1 MTGLRSRTSRRSTCS
16 SSSSSGGPS
25 GRLSVNIVPRRHMSL
40 EPCAD
45 CNTEKMVISCY
56 SGQGGNDRLTSS
68 IFHIVPHLSYN
79 DTRAMKHTTHQ
90 LEILEYIGSFAIS
103 IPFAKLKNRK
113 KGGREENKMLTPIPL
128 PSLISSARIRL
139 VRHPIDHN
147 RYSWRSLSLFSP
159 VRGRSGQ
166 RRLLLLLLV
175 ASVSSIP
182 SLSLLLV
189 PPSTTHVHLHVRDR
203 LGVFFPDHRE
213 QIFGEFFGGD

>member
-1 MTGLRSRTSRRSTCS
+1 
-16 SSSSSGGPS
+16 
-25 GRLSVNIVPRRHMSL
+25 
-40 EPCAD
+40 
-45 CNTEKMVISCY
+45 
-56 SGQGGNDRLTSS
+56 
-68 IFHIVPHLSYN
+68 
-79 DTRAMKHTTHQ
+79 MKHTTHQ

-147 RYSWRSLSLFSP
+147 RYFWRSLSLFSP

-189 PPSTTHVHLHVRDR
+189 TSSTTLLMLIPTTTVMPTVPSAHTHIHLHVRDR
-203 LGVFFPDHRE
+203 FGVFFPDHRE